1 MMISRTQ
8 IQNLLKIYNKD
19 LNSGT
24 AKVGEVKKKNVA
36 RDELALSGESKIMQ
50 RAFQAIRQTEDV
62 RQDKVDTIREQI
74 SAGTY
79 TVADDEV
86 AERMISQALL
96 DQLV

>member
-1 MMISRTQ
+1 MFISRTQ
-8 IQNLLKIYNKD
+8 IQSLLKIYNKD

-24 AKVGEVKKKNVA
+24 NKIDEVKSKKIA

-50 RAFQAIRQTEDV
+50 RAFQAVKQSEDIRQE
-62 RQDKVDTIREQI
+62 KVDTLREQI

-86 AERMISQALL
+86 AERMISQALI